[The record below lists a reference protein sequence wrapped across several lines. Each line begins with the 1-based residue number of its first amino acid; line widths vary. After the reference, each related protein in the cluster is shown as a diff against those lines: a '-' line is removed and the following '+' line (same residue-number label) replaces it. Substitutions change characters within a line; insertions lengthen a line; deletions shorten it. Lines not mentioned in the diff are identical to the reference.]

1 MDDPSL
7 LGSVILII
15 ILTVVNAFLA
25 GAEMAFVSLN
35 PTKIKELAEKG
46 DKKAIRVEQLL
57 EHADE
62 FLSAIQVV
70 ITFAGFFN
78 SASASQAF
86 VGRLIPFLSRVPG
99 GQTLATIIVTLIL
112 SYVTLVLGELYPKQ
126 LALQIPEQYARL
138 SAGII
143 LAIKNIFRP
152 FVWLLTVSTG
162 VLKRLTPINFHQKEE
177 KLTRAE
183 IRALLR
189 NGRNDGVIDSAEF
202 TMMKGVLALD
212 SKRVREI
219 MVPRVDAFMID
230 LEDDIMENVRK
241 IIEQSYSRIPIYRGD
256 KDHIV
261 GILTL
266 KDLIINLE
274 KITRHEMMLEDLVR
288 EALFVHESTYI
299 DNLLYKFKKSKQLL
313 AVVTDEY
320 GGVSGI
326 VTLEDLVEEIVGEI
340 SDEDDEPAI
349 KKVDEQT
356 FIVQASL
363 SLDEFNT
370 YFETSLVG
378 NGYETIA
385 GYVLDQLGYIPKQ
398 ESNERVHLDEIDLI
412 VDSVNGSRIQTIK
425 VLKY

>member
-78 SASASQAF
+78 SALASQAF